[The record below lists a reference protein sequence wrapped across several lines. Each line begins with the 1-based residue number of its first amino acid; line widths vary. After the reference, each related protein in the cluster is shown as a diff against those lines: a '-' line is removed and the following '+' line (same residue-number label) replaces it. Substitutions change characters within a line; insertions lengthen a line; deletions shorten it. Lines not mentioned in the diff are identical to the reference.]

1 MFSTSHSQHI
11 SGEVFDCSKPKDS
24 SMPPDK
30 ICIVIKR
37 ARFLKGEI
45 KKENKS
51 LVIVH
56 IVFITVEAYWVVFQF
71 CRKH

>member
-37 ARFLKGEI
+37 ARFLKVEI